1 MLNNV
6 GRGNNNRLTLILI
19 GVLVV
24 VGIVVGNFV
33 LSTKSQG
40 NTLGLSVPQ
49 TDQNEAQSSPIPEV
63 PAYNPPKE
71 FKYDSSTDLDE
82 VLESINPQVLN
93 NDFDDIKTLIESL

>member
-63 PAYNPPKE
+63 PA
-71 FKYDSSTDLDE
+71 
-82 VLESINPQVLN
+82 
-93 NDFDDIKTLIESL
+93 